1 MQDQTAKQDAIEA
14 ISRLPD
20 NVAFDEIIYR
30 LHVLN
35 KTHQGMKDIDAG
47 RVVSS
52 DDLAQEIEQW

>member
-14 ISRLPD
+14 INRLPD

-35 KTHQGMKDIDAG
+35 KAHQGMQDIDAG

-52 DDLAQEIEQW
+52 DDLAKEIEQW